1 MSRFAHIFILT
12 GAGISAESGLGTFRD
27 TGGVWSRFSWEE
39 LATPQ
44 GYARNPQ
51 RVLDF
56 YNARRT
62 NLLAASPNPAHT
74 ALARL
79 AAHQAAGGRQLT
91 LVTQNVDDLHER
103 AGSPDVIH
111 MHGELLAGWCVSCG
125 WRGHWAQDMPKGGGC
140 PACGDDGQLRPDVVW
155 FGEMPY
161 QMDLIGE
168 RLMLADLFVSIGTS
182 GSVYPAAGFVDEAR
196 RLGIPRVEIN
206 LEPSDNGWMFDR
218 THHGP
223 ASTEVP
229 GWVDALIAGSW

>member
-51 RVLDF
+51 RVLEF

-125 WRGHWAQDMPKGGGC
+125 WRGHWAQDMPAGGGC

-218 THHGP
+218 THLGP